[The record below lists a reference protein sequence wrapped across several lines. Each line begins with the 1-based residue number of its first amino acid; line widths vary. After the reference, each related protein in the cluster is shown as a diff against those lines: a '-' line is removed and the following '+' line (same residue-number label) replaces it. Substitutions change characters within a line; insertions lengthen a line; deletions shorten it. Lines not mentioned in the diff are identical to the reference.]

1 MRVKFEDDEQVEV
14 QMAPLIDCV
23 FLLLIF
29 FLVATTLK
37 KIDKELPLDLP
48 QAAASVS
55 KQVIDQMTIVSIDRD
70 GNFYL
75 GSDPVGQGYLAKKL
89 HEVASKDPKTR
100 IRIDADRDAP
110 MWAAVQ
116 ILDICNF
123 ENLKNVG
130 IKTKAVTEPSYT
142 IE

>member
-48 QAAASVS
+48 VAAASVS
-55 KQVIDQMTIVSIDRD
+55 KQVVENMTIVSIDKD

-89 HEVASKDPKTR
+89 HEVAAKDPR
-100 IRIDADRDAP
+100 SRVRIDADRDAP

-130 IKTKAVTEPSYT
+130 IKTKASH
-142 IE
+142 

>member
-1 MRVKFEDDEQVEV
+1 MRVKFEDEETVEV

-29 FLVATTLK
+29 FLVGTTLY
-37 KIDKELPLDLP
+37 LDSNL
-48 QAAASVS
+48 
-55 KQVIDQMTIVSIDRD
+55 
-70 GNFYL
+70 
-75 GSDPVGQGYLAKKL
+75 VGQGFLAKKL
-89 HEVASKDPKTR
+89 HELAAQDPAHR

-110 MWAAVQ
+110 MWSAVQ

-130 IKTKAVTEPSYT
+130 IRTKQVTEPNYRAQ
-142 IE
+142 